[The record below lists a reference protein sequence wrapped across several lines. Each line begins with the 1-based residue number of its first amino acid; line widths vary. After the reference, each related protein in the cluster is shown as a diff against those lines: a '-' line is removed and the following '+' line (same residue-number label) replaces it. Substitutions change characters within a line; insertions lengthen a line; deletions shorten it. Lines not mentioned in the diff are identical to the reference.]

1 MLKLKNLI
9 KEALPTKEID
19 PIQFPNPVTGAL
31 KKIFLNKGEQ
41 DGDPNDDIVNTQ
53 KASIPAA
60 KLKAS
65 QDAIYLGKSLGM
77 AVGGVKGG
85 DLDAVISSDNHIL
98 DGHHRWAATMFA
110 SPTTAVGGVKADLKI
125 GDLVPVLRSLGDVFG
140 NARRGEPKGG
150 DVNIFK
156 ATRLDIENIIADL
169 DQQNTEFINPGM
181 ASKFV
186 NSVGGINVLEKRLK
200 LIQRAKP
207 PSGAPDRTDMPVI
220 EPKKGEMPKMKNLLQ
235 KGKIDV
241 REPYA

>member
-1 MLKLKNLI
+1 MLKLKNLLN
-9 KEALPTKEID
+9 EALPTKEID
-19 PIQFPNPVTGAL
+19 PAQFPNPVTGAM

-41 DGDPNDDIVNTQ
+41 DGDPSDDIVKTQ
-53 KASIPAA
+53 DVSIPAA

-85 DLDAVISSDNHIL
+85 DLDAVISDDNHIL

-110 SPTTAVGGVKADLKI
+110 SPTTTVGGVKAELKI
-125 GDLVPVLRSLGDVFG
+125 GDLIPVLRALGDVFG
-140 NARRGEPKGG
+140 NSRRGEPKGG
-150 DVNIFK
+150 DVNVFK
-156 ATRLDIENIIADL
+156 ATAQDVENTISNL
-169 DQQNTEFINPGM
+169 DQQNTEFINPGD
-181 ASKFV
+181 ATKFV
-186 NSVGGINVLEKRLK
+186 DSVGGIDVLTKRLK
-200 LIQRAKP
+200 LIQKAAP
-207 PSGAPDRTDMPVI
+207 PSGAPARTDMPVI

>member
-1 MLKLKNLI
+1 MIKLKNI
-9 KEALPTKEID
+9 ISEALPTREID
-19 PIQFPNPVTGAL
+19 PKQFPNPVTGAM
-31 KKIFLNKGEQ
+31 KKIFLTKGEQ
-41 DGDPNDDIVNTQ
+41 DGNTTDDIVKTQ
-53 KASIPAA
+53 PVSIPAA

-110 SPTTAVGGVKADLKI
+110 SPTTTVGGVKADLKI
-125 GDLVPVLRSLGDVFG
+125 GDLVPVLRALGDVFG
-140 NARRGEPKGG
+140 NDRRGEPTGG
-150 DVNIFK
+150 DKNIFQ
-156 ATRLDIENIIADL
+156 ATSQDIVKTIAEL
-169 DQQNTEFINPGM
+169 DQKNTEFINPGQ

-186 NSVGGINVLEKRLK
+186 ADVGGLQVLEKRLK
-200 LIQRAKP
+200 LIQRAAP
-207 PSGAPDRTDMPVI
+207 PAGAPPRTDMPVI
-220 EPKKGEMPKMKNLLQ
+220 EPKKGEIPKMKDLLQ

>member
-1 MLKLKNLI
+1 MLKLKYLLN
-9 KEALPTKEID
+9 EALPTKEID
-19 PIQFPNPVTGAL
+19 PKQFPNPVTGAM
-31 KKIFLNKGEQ
+31 KKIFLNKGQQ
-41 DGDPNDDIVNTQ
+41 DGDPTDDIVNTQ
-53 KASIPAA
+53 KASIPAV

-85 DLDAVISSDNHIL
+85 DLDAVISDDNHIL

-110 SPTTAVGGVKADLKI
+110 SPTTTVGGVKAELKI
-125 GDLVPVLRSLGDVFG
+125 GDLVPVLRALGDVFG
-140 NARRGEPKGG
+140 NDRRGEPKGG
-150 DVNIFK
+150 DVNVFQ
-156 ATRLDIENIIADL
+156 ATRQDIENTIADL
-169 DQQNTEFINPGM
+169 DQKNTEFINPGM

-186 NSVGGINVLEKRLK
+186 DSVGGLDVLEKRLK
-200 LIQRAKP
+200 LIQKAKP
-207 PSGAPDRTDMPVI
+207 PAGAPPRTDMPVI